1 MPLGEHWEWRGFGH
15 APPQFRAWFQSLP
28 PLYPPDETLLRD
40 AYLWTPG
47 CVHNVKLRGDA
58 LKLKRFIARQGAFER
73 WLEAPDDV
81 LPFPLLPEHV
91 RQVQALLN
99 ARFPAI
105 PQEPVSRQ
113 AFLALVARAQPPVRV
128 IVTLKQRRLSRWRP
142 PSGEE
147 VIVEWTRLHQ
157 PERVE
162 TVALEHDS
170 LQALMRA
177 WEELSPR
184 LAGLRP
190 MNYLAYIAR
199 WAGD

>member
-1 MPLGEHWEWRGFGH
+1 MPFGEHWEWRGFGH
-15 APPQFRAWFQSLP
+15 ASPQFRAWFQSLP
-28 PLYPPDETLLRD
+28 PLYPPNKALLRD

-47 CVHNVKLRGDA
+47 CMHNVKLRSDA

-73 WLEAPDDV
+73 WLEDPRDL
-81 LPFPLLPEHV
+81 LPFPLHPEHV

-99 ARFPAI
+99 AHFPSI
-105 PQEPVSRQ
+105 PQEPASRE
-113 AFLALVARAQPPVRV
+113 AFLALVARARPPVRV
-128 IVTLKQRRLSRWRP
+128 IVALKQRRLSRWRL

-147 VIVEWTRLHQ
+147 VIVEWTQLHQ

-162 TVALEHDS
+162 TVAMEHDN
-170 LQALMRA
+170 LQTLIRA
-177 WEELSPR
+177 WEGLSSH

-190 MNYLAYIAR
+190 MNYLTFIAR